1 MAATTLVI
9 WLGAFVY
16 FSPEIGHFSPLFF
29 QKNAGQPMNFIF
41 NLKMD
46 KNINK
51 MDYLRRVAEVQ
62 P

>member
-16 FSPEIGHFSPLFF
+16 FSPETGHLF
-29 QKNAGQPMNFIF
+29 QKNVGQPMNFIF

>member
-16 FSPEIGHFSPLFF
+16 FSPEIGHFFTAFFF

-41 NLKMD
+41 ENGQKY
-46 KNINK
+46 K
-51 MDYLRRVAEVQ
+51 
-62 P
+62 